1 MSGPPREGY
10 VLVAAAI
17 VCRGEDVLL
26 ARRPEGKHLAG
37 LWEFPGGKVE
47 PEESPEEALHRELWE
62 ELSLE
67 VRALRPFR
75 FVHHRY
81 PGKTVLLLSYLC
93 EPLGEPGATEI
104 AWRWQRVSGM
114 DPSEM
119 PEADRDIV
127 DALQNGR
134 PR

>member
-1 MSGPPREGY
+1 MSGRREGY
-10 VLVAAAI
+10 VLVAAA
-17 VCRGEDVLL
+17 VVRRGFEVLL

-47 PEESPEEALHRELWE
+47 PEESPEDALRRELRE
-62 ELSLE
+62 ELGLE
-67 VRALRPFR
+67 VRQIRPFR

-81 PGKTVLLLSYLC
+81 PEKTVLLLTYLC
-93 EPLGEPGATEI
+93 EPLGEPGATDV
-104 AWRWQRVSGM
+104 AWRWQRISGL

-127 DALQNGR
+127 AALRNGR
-134 PR
+134 PG